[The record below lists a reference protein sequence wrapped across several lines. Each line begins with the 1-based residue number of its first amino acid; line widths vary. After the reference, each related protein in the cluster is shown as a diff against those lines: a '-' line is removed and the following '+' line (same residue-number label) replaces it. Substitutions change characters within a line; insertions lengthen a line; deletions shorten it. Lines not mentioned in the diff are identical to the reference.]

1 MSTHPSRRTFLQ
13 SSTLTTAA
21 LTAGYTATAAG
32 FKVNETLAVG
42 CIGTGGRCRRL
53 MQALAKIPGVKIVAV
68 ADVWDQHLEL
78 GKKLADAK
86 AFATKDYHALLAR
99 KDVDAVLVG
108 TPDHWHVPVTVDAC
122 AAGKHVYVEKPLTH
136 ELSEGERV
144 VEAQN
149 RHKRVVQVGMQQR
162 SMPHLIK
169 AREIIQAGT
178 IGKVIKVHCTW
189 NRNVRRDK
197 AKKLNIDPKTV
208 DWTRFLG
215 TARKQP
221 FDAYRFRNWRWF
233 WDFGGGI
240 FTDLMVHWIDVVHWC
255 LDLEPPRV
263 ATSIGDFNMAKGLWE
278 TPDTVQTLLRYES
291 KSRKV
296 EGRKVGEERKAE
308 GGGRKADVPTSDRRP
323 LTSGFRPPTVEV
335 YFEGTFSNAR
345 NGAMTEF
352 MGTDATLY
360 CDRGRYEIHPER
372 HRRIKYSELVL
383 GAGPRGADFYNK
395 PDGETVHLANWVE
408 AIRKNRKP
416 SAPAEAGVVA
426 AAAAHLAN
434 QALRE
439 GKVVRRGK

>member
-1 MSTHPSRRTFLQ
+1 MPTRRTFLQ

-32 FKVNETLAVG
+32 FAANETLSVG

-53 MQALAKIPGVKIVAV
+53 MQALAKMPGVKIVAV
-68 ADVWDQHLEL
+68 ADVWDHHLEL

-99 KDVDAVLVG
+99 KDVDAVVVG

-136 ELSEGERV
+136 ELSEGKRV

-169 AREIIQAGT
+169 AREIIQKGT

-189 NRNVRRDK
+189 NRNVARARRG
-197 AKKLNIDPKTV
+197 KLAIDPKTV

-215 TARKQP
+215 SARKQP

-263 ATSIGDFNMAKGLWE
+263 ATSIGDFFMAKGLWE

-296 EGRKVGEERKAE
+296 EGRKVGEGDNRTVTPSPAHPVTHSRVTEA
-308 GGGRKADVPTSDRRP
+308 S
-323 LTSGFRPPTVEV
+323 TVEV

-383 GAGPRGADFYNK
+383 GAGKRGLDFYNK

-439 GKVVRRGK
+439 GKVVRRGKTT